1 MKVIRYTYSLLV
13 NFHSLE
19 VFFIWDTETIK
30 NWKLFNRFTST
41 HQQQSIIR
49 LYLYKGRV
57 VLNCK
62 APSYC
67 EPKVW
72 RDYCNELLRARG
84 IRGTI
89 AGLRCHETDWIWTID
104 HCWEGGEGTSS
115 VGPDMRWY
123 SSIFNLVLLTITRY
137 GLIYV
142 IWHILVWFGISW
154 YGMGLVRCSMIWYG
168 NVEPGLQDRLLGSQ
182 TKNHCSWQSDHFEK
196 NISCQQQTVL
206 QANFFCIK

>member
-1 MKVIRYTYSLLV
+1 MKVNQQRIGIPY
-13 NFHSLE
+13 NFHSLG

-30 NWKLFNRFTST
+30 NWKLFNRFTSIT
-41 HQQQSIIR
+41 STPQQQSIIR

-72 RDYCNELLRARG
+72 REYCNELLRARG

-142 IWHILVWFGISW
+142 IWHILLWFGISW
-154 YGMGLVRCSMIWYG
+154 YGMGWWGARYDMVW
-168 NVEPGLQDRLLGSQ
+168 
-182 TKNHCSWQSDHFEK
+182 
-196 NISCQQQTVL
+196 
-206 QANFFCIK
+206 